1 MKSNTMAVTLL
12 LLMAVALAGA
22 ATGTPGTP
30 GTPGSLSYYAL
41 ELRGGSR
48 LFSADKPVRKGK
60 VVLFHRYPDGA
71 FVSLP
76 ASEVVSTAPI
86 EAPPKPE
93 GEKLAPGA
101 MVYVGPA
108 LEGPRY
114 DLPAP
119 AEPPADYGYGSGYGY
134 SDYGYGYGYGGGGY
148 LPPRPPGPVPPSR
161 IGSNGYPI
169 IAPPGTPGSVQQPI
183 GSNGYPI
190 LAPPP
195 PVAVPLPRR

>member
-1 MKSNTMAVTLL
+1 MT
-12 LLMAVALAGA
+12 
-22 ATGTPGTP
+22 
-30 GTPGSLSYYAL
+30 YYAL

-76 ASEVVSTAPI
+76 ATEVVSTAPV
-86 EAPPKPE
+86 ETPSRPE

-101 MVYVGPA
+101 TVYVGPA

-114 DLPAP
+114 DMPAP

-161 IGSNGYPI
+161 IGSNGFPI